1 MSLTPEPRSSHSDQ
15 LTFNPSD
22 EPSPLSAT
30 SNHGTL
36 RSALKP
42 SSYLPDPSQSR
53 PSLPTSDVPSKELSK
68 LNLLEPSPIT
78 PIIPRPKLNRA
89 HSSTEDLPPG
99 YQRRVGFSTLDTEE
113 PTKGGGTGAE
123 YSFTL
128 QAKSS
133 KYCPGRDSRCF
144 LVATDG
150 EEYSIQ
156 ALDWLM
162 GSLVENGDEVVVL
175 RVIEPGSS
183 AHRQFMAE
191 NEETTKSEAQDVLF
205 HVLTKNDRQ
214 INVTVEFVIGPP
226 IKTIQRMLEV
236 YKPDSLVV
244 GTRGRST
251 SAWQKAFSLG
261 STSQYLVA
269 RSPVPVIV
277 VRPQRKVEKSKEAR
291 AKDPKRRSYQALFN
305 PSSKPISERLP
316 TNYESQQNSDAEQEQ
331 EEGEG
336 TLELRREKTNPF

>member
-1 MSLTPEPRSSHSDQ
+1 MSLTPEPRSSHSEH
-15 LTFNPSD
+15 FAFSPSD
-22 EPSPLSAT
+22 EPTPLSAAT

-42 SSYLPDPSQSR
+42 SSYLPDSSKA
-53 PSLPTSDVPSKELSK
+53 SLTDSSDIPHQELSNLK
-68 LNLLEPSPIT
+68 LLVPL
-78 PIIPRPKLNRA
+78 PRPKLRRA
-89 HSSTEDLPPG
+89 QSSTENLPPG
-99 YQRRVGFSTLDTEE
+99 YQRRVGFSTLETEE

-133 KYCPGRDSRCF
+133 NYSPGRDSRCF

-175 RVIEPGSS
+175 RVIEPGSL
-183 AHRQFMAE
+183 AHKQFMAV
-191 NEETTKSEAQDVLF
+191 NEETTKSEAQDVLL

-305 PSSKPISERLP
+305 PSSKPINERLP
-316 TNYESQQNSDAEQEQ
+316 TSYESRQNSDVETEAR
-331 EEGEG
+331 EGEG
-336 TLELRREKTNPF
+336 ELELRRERTTPY

>member
-1 MSLTPEPRSSHSDQ
+1 MSLSPDSRLGSLEPPTSGIG
-15 LTFNPSD
+15 PD
-22 EPSPLSAT
+22 EPGTASDSPR
-30 SNHGTL
+30 GTL

-42 SSYLPDPSQSR
+42 PSSSPE
-53 PSLPTSDVPSKELSK
+53 SLPNRPRNPSVGGESELQLPLANLS
-68 LNLLEPSPIT
+68 LLEPPSMASVE
-78 PIIPRPKLNRA
+78 RPKLNRA
-89 HSSTEDLPPG
+89 QSSTENLPPG
-99 YQRRVGFSTLDTEE
+99 YQRRVGFSTLETEE

-133 KYCPGRDSRCF
+133 NYAPGRDSRCF

-150 EEYSIQ
+150 EEYSIT

-183 AHRQFMAE
+183 ATEKEDIA
-191 NEETTKSEAQDVLF
+191 KSKAQDVLR

-277 VRPQRKVEKSKEAR
+277 VRPQRKVEKSLEAR
-291 AKDPKRRSYQALFN
+291 AKNPKRRSYQALFGHA
-305 PSSKPISERLP
+305 SRGDQLP
-316 TNYESQQNSDAEQEQ
+316 TNLQSRRNSRIEEES
-331 EEGEG
+331 
-336 TLELRREKTNPF
+336 LELRRERTNPF

>member
-1 MSLTPEPRSSHSDQ
+1 MSLTNEPRSSHSDH

-22 EPSPLSAT
+22 EPAPLAAT
-30 SNHGTL
+30 STHGTL

-42 SSYLPDPSQSR
+42 SSYLPDSSQSR
-53 PSLPTSDVPSKELSK
+53 PSLSSTDIPSNELSK

-78 PIIPRPKLNRA
+78 PITRPKLNRA

-133 KYCPGRDSRCF
+133 NYCPGRDSRCF

-191 NEETTKSEAQDVLF
+191 NEETTKSEAQDVLL

-316 TNYESQQNSDAEQEQ
+316 TSYESRQNSDV
-331 EEGEG
+331 EEEAGEVVG
-336 TLELRREKTNPF
+336 ELELRRERTTPF